1 MIRPAAYITAPAA
14 ITRRLPKRSAIAPA
28 NGCPIP
34 HSRFWIASARPN
46 TSRPQENSRLIGCM
60 KKPKVER
67 GPNVSMPIRQPH
79 TTITSGVRQAVAEE
93 GRRGVASVAVIQF
106 PDMVGADR
114 TRDVDVRGRK
124 SPANQRPAK
133 LMHRHGNPNGEVGKA
148 FDGNA
153 ALQFTA
159 GSCDDLAAWSAGE
172 ALACMLYVICS
183 L

>member
-1 MIRPAAYITAPAA
+1 MPFLVFVMRVTGRF
-14 ITRRLPKRSAIAPA
+14 RRE
-28 NGCPIP
+28 
-34 HSRFWIASARPN
+34 AR
-46 TSRPQENSRLIGCM
+46 
-60 KKPKVER
+60 KP
-67 GPNVSMPIRQPH
+67 P
-79 TTITSGVRQAVAEE
+79 T
-93 GRRGVASVAVIQF
+93 
-106 PDMVGADR
+106 
-114 TRDVDVRGRK
+114 
-124 SPANQRPAK
+124 NQRPAK